1 MTADNDLRRNHP
13 GLYRAPDVPVR
24 QTVPPL
30 QYVMVDGSGDPSTA
44 PGYADAVGTLYAVSY
59 GVRGLVKQA
68 GGTPWT
74 VLPLEGLWWADDMS
88 AFAAGSRSDWLW
100 TMMIAQP
107 EVVSADLVEQ
117 AVSAAVA
124 KGRAPSA
131 DRLRLEVLDEGDVVQ
146 VMHHGPYADEGPT
159 IAALHTF
166 ITDHGL
172 ERAVKHHEVYLNDP
186 RRVAP
191 AAMRT
196 ILRQPVAAV

>member
-1 MTADNDLRRNHP
+1 MTADNDLRHEHP
-13 GLYRAPDVPVR
+13 RLYRAPDEPVR
-24 QTVPPL
+24 LTVPPL
-30 QYVMVDGSGDPSTA
+30 RFVMVDGSGDPSTSPA
-44 PGYADAVGTLYAVSY
+44 YADAVSTLYAVSY
-59 GVRGLVKQA
+59 GVRGLVKQS

-88 AFAAGSRSDWLW
+88 AFIAGSRGDWLW

-107 EVVSADLVEQ
+107 EVVTVDLIER

-124 KGRAPSA
+124 KGRAPAA
-131 DRLRLEVLDEGDVVQ
+131 DRLRFEAFDEGDVVQ

-159 IAALHTF
+159 IAALHAF
-166 ITDHGL
+166 VADHGW
-172 ERAVKHHEVYLNDP
+172 ERVGKHHEVYLNDP

-196 ILRQPVAAV
+196 ILRQPVAAA

>member
-1 MTADNDLRRNHP
+1 MTADNDLRHEHP
-13 GLYRAPDVPVR
+13 RLYRAPDEPVR
-24 QTVPPL
+24 LTVPPL
-30 QYVMVDGSGDPSTA
+30 RFVMVDGSGDPSTS
-44 PGYADAVGTLYAVSY
+44 PGYADAVSMLYAVSY
-59 GVRGLVKQA
+59 GVRGLVKQS

-88 AFAAGSRSDWLW
+88 AFIAGSRGDWLW

-107 EVVSADLVEQ
+107 EVVTVDLIER

-124 KGRAPSA
+124 KGRAAAA
-131 DRLRLEVLDEGDVVQ
+131 DRLRFEAFDEGDVVQ

-159 IAALHTF
+159 IAALHAF
-166 ITDHGL
+166 VADHGW
-172 ERAVKHHEVYLNDP
+172 ERVGKHHEVYLNDP

-196 ILRQPVAAV
+196 ILRQPVAAA